1 MLLSYVGSLG
11 ILKQWV
17 VGHSLEV
24 LLRLIVMRPIVIRWG
39 VVVVFWSIFCGFLGC
54 RRSEGFVWF
63 LVCLV
68 EMGRDAYPGC

>member
-24 LLRLIVMRPIVIRWG
+24 LLRLIVMKPIVI
-39 VVVVFWSIFCGFLGC
+39 
-54 RRSEGFVWF
+54 
-63 LVCLV
+63 
-68 EMGRDAYPGC
+68 